1 MSYGIDEVDLIFD
14 ELNEKIDKTLQN
26 YVTELR
32 AIRAGRAN
40 PHILDKV
47 VVDYY
52 GTPTPITQMAA
63 IQVPDPRT
71 LVISPWDASTLKNIE
86 KAILASDIGLTPQN
100 DGKVIRLLFPQLTEE
115 RRRDLSKEVRNMAEG
130 GKVAIRN
137 IRRDAIDTFKKAQ
150 KASEITEDDLKG
162 LEKDMQDL
170 TDKYVKEV
178 DVESAKK
185 EKELMEL

>member
-1 MSYGIDEVDLIFD
+1 MNPKCEQYKAKMEKTIDVMKSEF
-14 ELNEKIDKTLQN
+14 NT
-26 YVTELR
+26 
-32 AIRAGRAN
+32 IRAGRAN
-40 PHILDKV
+40 AAVLDKIT
-47 VVDYY
+47 VDYY
-52 GTPTPITQMAA
+52 GAPTPIQQIASISTPEPRMLA
-63 IQVPDPRT
+63 IQ
-71 LVISPWDASTLKNIE
+71 PWDSSALKLIE
-86 KAILASDIGLTPQN
+86 KAILSSDLGINPTN